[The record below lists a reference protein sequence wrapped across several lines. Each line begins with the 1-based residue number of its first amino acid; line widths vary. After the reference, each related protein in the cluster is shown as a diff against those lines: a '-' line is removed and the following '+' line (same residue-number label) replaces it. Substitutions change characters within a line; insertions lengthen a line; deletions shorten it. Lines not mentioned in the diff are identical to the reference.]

1 MHHLTIR
8 HTQPGEVVRQPQFQ
22 PALNLVRPSKT
33 NMVRFAQR
41 NFSSRCTPFARSITY
56 DAPTCRKSFH
66 LPKSRPRTRMPDA
79 HARRLG
85 AVIGFGESFQV
96 IQRASC
102 HQRHP
107 RPPPAGTAPPS
118 LVLLRHPRRRLGY
131 PRAHVGRP
139 IFIGRFRGNPTVQVF
154 QRFQGA
160 RVRHEKMAASRKK

>member
-33 NMVRFAQR
+33 KLVRFAQR
-41 NFSSRCTPFARSITY
+41 NVSSRCTPLACSTTY
-56 DAPTCRKSFH
+56 DAPTRRKSFH
-66 LPKSRPRTRMPDA
+66 LPASCPCARMPDA
-79 HARRLG
+79 HARRVG

-139 IFIGRFRGNPTVQVF
+139 FFIERFMRNPTVQVVWTF
-154 QRFQGA
+154 LGREGQA
-160 RVRHEKMAASRKK
+160 

>member
-79 HARRLG
+79 HARRLE

-107 RPPPAGTAPPS
+107 RPHPPA
-118 LVLLRHPRRRLGY
+118 PRRLHWFYYVIPGGAWATLARTLDD
-131 PRAHVGRP
+131 PSSS
-139 IFIGRFRGNPTVQVF
+139 NVF
-154 QRFQGA
+154 
-160 RVRHEKMAASRKK
+160 